1 MEEYFF
7 QMEDTKIPIYLTDG
21 LQEIADKITENGCNR
36 VILVYDRALDDK
48 LVDELGTIINKRVLC
63 SKIGVSID
71 ENAEEFKE
79 LHTYY
84 TTRSDNLLKKMQ
96 SLIVIACKLL

>member
-48 LVDELGTIINKRVLC
+48 LVDELGTIINKRVC
-63 SKIGVSID
+63 
-71 ENAEEFKE
+71 
-79 LHTYY
+79 
-84 TTRSDNLLKKMQ
+84 DNMMYCVLR
-96 SLIVIACKLL
+96 